1 MNTEQPAATCHIQEQ
16 VAVTS
21 LLIMATRFLSTLFVS
36 PNDFQRRADPLIPLS
51 FPLIPI
57 FHSEALHFHHS

>member
-21 LLIMATRFLSTLFVS
+21 LLIMATRFLSTPLVRS
-36 PNDFQRRADPLIPLS
+36 IDFQHRAHPLTP
-51 FPLIPI
+51 
-57 FHSEALHFHHS
+57 